1 MWPISTSP
9 CLRLWC
15 SSARVSWIFSKF
27 AELLI
32 LFVLPLVNL
41 LFGESMFFCWDQSH
55 LKQIPGLEVV
65 IVLAII
71 LQFLQKMKQDGMLE
85 EGLYYKFRREVSGAR
100 RAAGFCGCLIFPL
113 HIFLDRIIDCC
124 NVVSSQFSIS
134 LVSQTLKTI
143 RSWTSPVPRRDHSV
157 V

>member
-1 MWPISTSP
+1 
-9 CLRLWC
+9 
-15 SSARVSWIFSKF
+15 
-27 AELLI
+27 LLI
-32 LFVLPLVNL
+32 LFVLPLANL
-41 LFGESMFFCWDQSH
+41 LFGDYFCWDQSH

-113 HIFLDRIIDCC
+113 QNFLDRIIDCC
-124 NVVSSQFSIS
+124 NVVSSQFSIT

-157 V
+157 VSMISEWLLRAPQKMV